1 MKVCYLLPPSS
12 TVFVCRYIYRLYLEQ
27 VTYPEAKQ
35 RITKPPLTEHWLPTY
50 EQVLHRPTDHRPSTY
65 RQVFNRPTDPPTH
78 RQVLHRPTDRRPP
91 TPEPPTDPPL
101 SQRPPTSDT
110 WTTDPPTHRLNK
122 THKIFQ
128 NRFSPY
134 ICNYYILR
142 LPLTTCQ
149 WFFVTN
155 LLFGILHC
163 LMHVILSLFQRVDLK
178 TISSLNFN

>member
-1 MKVCYLLPPSS
+1 MKVCYWLPPSS
-12 TVFVCRYIYRLYLEQ
+12 NVFVCRYIYRFYLEQ
-27 VTYPEAKQ
+27 VAYPEAKQ
-35 RITKPPLTEHWLPTY
+35 RITKPPLTEHWLPTH

-65 RQVFNRPTDPPTH
+65 RQVFNRPTDPPTGPPSTH
-78 RQVLHRPTDRRPP
+78 RSPTTNTWTTNRSSTYPKTTNQRHLNHRPTD
-91 TPEPPTDPPL
+91 
-101 SQRPPTSDT
+101 S
-110 WTTDPPTHRLNK
+110 PTHRLNK

-142 LPLTTCQ
+142 LPLITCQ
-149 WFFVTN
+149 WFFLTN

-163 LMHVILSLFQRVDLK
+163 LTHVILSLFQRVDLK